1 MIDEEG
7 QSGDGHDE
15 ELDAKRVV
23 VAIVR
28 RLELDEHE
36 VDGGDADRYEDD
48 LHRCVVERDVVCQQV
63 EVARCEDEC
72 KHDLRLARNAYNTS
86 SLSVIFAVFC
96 LGRFC
101 RVWCPAPFWRRPALF
116 KKLK

>member
-7 QSGDGHDE
+7 QSSDGHDE

-28 RLELDEHE
+28 GLELDEHE

-48 LHRCVVERDVVCQQV
+48 LHRCVVE
-63 EVARCEDEC
+63 
-72 KHDLRLARNAYNTS
+72 
-86 SLSVIFAVFC
+86 
-96 LGRFC
+96 
-101 RVWCPAPFWRRPALF
+101 
-116 KKLK
+116 